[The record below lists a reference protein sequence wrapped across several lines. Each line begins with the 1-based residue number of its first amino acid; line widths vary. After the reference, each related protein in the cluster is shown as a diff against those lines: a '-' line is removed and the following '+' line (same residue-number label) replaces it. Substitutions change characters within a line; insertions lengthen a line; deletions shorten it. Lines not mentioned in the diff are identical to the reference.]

1 MKYIPIQC
9 KSVIRKV
16 KGRFPYHYD
25 VNIYR
30 GCEHGCLY
38 CFAIYSHDYLD
49 DQQFYEHVYYK
60 ENLIEILD
68 KELSSKKW
76 KHDIINFGSV
86 CDSYQPCEKDLKL
99 MREVWKL
106 MIKHQ
111 NPVILSTKSKLILRD
126 LDLIKELSKNVSVKI
141 ASTITCGDETIQK
154 IIEPNA
160 TNSVERMKTLQL
172 IKQNTNAHVSI
183 LLMPIIPYIN
193 DSYENLEAIYKLASE
208 IGIDQ
213 IDVGVLYLRGKTKP
227 YFLNHIKDID
237 SQVYYKIKDLYKT
250 GSCDKEYKKRIY
262 QKINRLKKIYK
273 L

>member
-213 IDVGVLYLRGKTKP
+213 IDVGVLYLRGKKTQ
-227 YFLNHIKDID
+227 YFFMLALN
-237 SQVYYKIKDLYKT
+237 
-250 GSCDKEYKKRIY
+250 
-262 QKINRLKKIYK
+262 
-273 L
+273 